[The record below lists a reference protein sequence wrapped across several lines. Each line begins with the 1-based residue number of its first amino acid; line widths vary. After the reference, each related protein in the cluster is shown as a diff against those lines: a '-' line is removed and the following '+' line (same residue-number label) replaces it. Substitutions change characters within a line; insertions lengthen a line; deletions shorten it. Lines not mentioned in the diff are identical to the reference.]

1 MNLVALI
8 AFTKRLPLS
17 GYHLSL
23 CRAISLH
30 PLREVSLFARCL
42 SFSGQAM
49 LITAM
54 ISLSI
59 GLPLPRCGKS
69 AALVIRDSRRFVAP
83 ILTAAIISIFIS
95 GFSCRTL
102 ILADGVGQCHAYSSR
117 LQGQNVCRGSCI
129 GDGDGQ
135 QAVDHRF
142 VVESTVGNCCFQ
154 KNNSHYHQS
163 THKEDG
169 NDA

>member
-30 PLREVSLFARCL
+30 PQREVSLFARCL

-49 LITAM
+49 LITTS
-54 ISLSI
+54 ISLGI
-59 GLPLPRCGKS
+59 GLPLPKCGES
-69 AALVIRDSRRFVAP
+69 AALVISGSWCSAESILASAP
-83 ILTAAIISIFIS
+83 VSVFPTGLI
-95 GFSCRTL
+95 CRTL
-102 ILADGVGQCHAYSSR
+102 ILADGVGQCHAYSFR
-117 LQGQNVCRGSCI
+117 LQGQNVCRGSCV
-129 GDGDGQ
+129 GDGNGQ

-154 KNNSHYHQS
+154 KNNSHHHQS
-163 THKEDG
+163 AHKEDG